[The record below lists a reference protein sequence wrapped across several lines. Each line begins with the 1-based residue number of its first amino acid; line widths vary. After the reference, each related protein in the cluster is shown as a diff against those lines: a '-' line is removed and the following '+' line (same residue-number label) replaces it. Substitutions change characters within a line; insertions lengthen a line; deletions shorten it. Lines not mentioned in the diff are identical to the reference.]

1 MKATLTA
8 LALAATLS
16 VGLAP
21 ASFAMEAEIDALME
35 ALEGE
40 LSSRGIETEGLE
52 NLTIAELRLV
62 QQMLANGDSA
72 GEMRR
77 SIDVFVNE

>member
-21 ASFAMEAEIDALME
+21 ASFAMEAELDALME

>member
-21 ASFAMEAEIDALME
+21 ASFAMEAELDALME

-52 NLTIAELRLV
+52 NLTISELRLV